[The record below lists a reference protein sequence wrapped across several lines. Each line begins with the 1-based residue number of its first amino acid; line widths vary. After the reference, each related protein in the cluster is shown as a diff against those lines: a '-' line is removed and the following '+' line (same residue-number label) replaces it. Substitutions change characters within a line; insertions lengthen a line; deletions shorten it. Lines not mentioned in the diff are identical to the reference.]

1 MMPLRG
7 WGSVLVWLATASP
20 VVAQQPAP
28 EIESIRTQDLRA
40 DLFYLAGDGFRGR
53 LTNTPEN
60 QLAAE
65 FIRARF
71 ERLGL
76 EPAGPGGSYYQA
88 YPLMTATLG
97 PENRLV
103 ASTGDGVERRAP
115 GGGGLFPHPL
125 RGTRRGGAG
134 QGGRLRGARCGERH
148 RPAHR
153 LRAHRARH
161 TESPFLHQGDGG
173 AGRGCR

>member
-1 MMPLRG
+1 MGQHHGGVTMGG
-7 WGSVLVWLATASP
+7 WALAGLLAQALP

-28 EIESIRTQDLRA
+28 EIESIRKQDLRA

-76 EPAGPGGSYYQA
+76 EPAGAGGSYFQRYG
-88 YPLMTATLG
+88 LMTPTLG

-103 ASTGDGVERRAP
+103 ASTGDGVE
-115 GGGGLFPHPL
+115 
-125 RGTRRGGAG
+125 
-134 QGGRLRGARCGERH
+134 
-148 RPAHR
+148 
-153 LRAHRARH
+153 LRA
-161 TESPFLHQGDGG
+161 TVGFGLY
-173 AGRGCR
+173 